1 MKKTMLAAMAAA
13 LVCVA
18 VVVLGCS
25 RENMK
30 NKEDEMEKVELN
42 LTKECKLLVDNAT
55 ESDVS
60 IVVDTGEFTPTLYVH
75 DGVKGTFYTLAGA
88 DSREN
93 LCEMARGVIKTDPN
107 IKAYLLDYILNGES
121 RGGRKAVLIM
131 ETAAKGDAKVTAL
144 AFECNLDTKAVECS
158 YLPNGPDTL
167 FN

>member
-1 MKKTMLAAMAAA
+1 MKKIMIGLGF
-13 LVCVA
+13 VA

-60 IVVDTGEFTPTLYVH
+60 IAVDTGEFTPTLYVH
-75 DGVKGTFYTLAGA
+75 DGVKGTFYTLAGT
-88 DSREN
+88 DSREG
-93 LCEMARGVIKTDPN
+93 LREMARGVIKTDPN
-107 IKAYLLDYILNGES
+107 IKAYLLDYMLNGES
-121 RGGRKAVLIM
+121 QGGRKAVLIM

-144 AFECNLDTKAVECS
+144 AFECDLDTKSVECS
-158 YLPNGPDTL
+158 YLPNGLDSL

>member
-1 MKKTMLAAMAAA
+1 MKRLLIVALAA
-13 LVCVA
+13 VA
-18 VVVLGCS
+18 VLGCS

-75 DGVKGTFYTLAGA
+75 DGAKGTFYTLAGA

-93 LCEMARGVIKTDPN
+93 LCEMARGVINANPN
-107 IKAYLLDYILNGES
+107 IKAYLLDYMLNGES
-121 RGGRKAVLIM
+121 QGGRKAVLIM
-131 ETAAKGDAKVTAL
+131 ETAAKSDAKATAL
-144 AFECNLDTKAVECS
+144 AFECDLDTKAVECS
-158 YLPNGPDTL
+158 YLPNGPAML

>member
-1 MKKTMLAAMAAA
+1 MKRLLIVALAA
-13 LVCVA
+13 VA
-18 VVVLGCS
+18 VLGCS

-75 DGVKGTFYTLAGA
+75 DGAKGTFYTLAGA

-93 LCEMARGVIKTDPN
+93 LCEMARGVINANPN
-107 IKAYLLDYILNGES
+107 IKAYLLDYMLNGES
-121 RGGRKAVLIM
+121 QGGRKAVLIM
-131 ETAAKGDAKVTAL
+131 ETAAKSDAKATAL
-144 AFECNLDTKAVECS
+144 AFECDLDTKAVECS
-158 YLPNGPDTL
+158 YLPNGPDSL

>member
-1 MKKTMLAAMAAA
+1 MKKIMIGLGF
-13 LVCVA
+13 VA
-18 VVVLGCS
+18 VGVLGCS

-60 IVVDTGEFTPTLYVH
+60 IAVDTGEFTPTLYVH

-107 IKAYLLDYILNGES
+107 IKAYLLDYMLNDES
-121 RGGRKAVLIM
+121 QGGRTRVLIM
-131 ETAAKGDAKVTAL
+131 ETAAKGDAKVTAF
-144 AFECNLDTKAVECS
+144 AFECDLETKAVECS

>member
-107 IKAYLLDYILNGES
+107 IKAYLLDYMLNGES
-121 RGGRKAVLIM
+121 QGGRKAVLIM
-131 ETAAKGDAKVTAL
+131 ETAEKGDAKVTAL
-144 AFECNLDTKAVECS
+144 AFECDLDTKAVECS